1 MTAVCV
7 LGIYVEI
14 RRGFVCDDSCTE
26 TGGMVCMCVCVQ
38 ARRAALSAS
47 YRDLDASV
55 PTWWSGTDGTR
66 SQQLNR

>member
-14 RRGFVCDDSCTE
+14 RKGVVCGDSCPK
-26 TGGMVCMCVCVQ
+26 TGGMLCVCVQ

-66 SQQLNR
+66 NQQLNR

>member
-1 MTAVCV
+1 MTAVCG
-7 LGIYVEI
+7 LGIYVVI
-14 RRGFVCDDSCTE
+14 KRGVVCDDSCTE

-55 PTWWSGTDGTR
+55 PT
-66 SQQLNR
+66 